1 MSERITTRAKYFS
14 VRRFRAVVTVYFSV
28 IAAGCAGP
36 SPGDFYDGT
45 ARSSS
50 SPHAKNTAETAAA
63 ESISAPVM
71 IAEEGAFLER
81 GRRVRAVR
89 DGSTRTDVSGRAR
102 ALVRL
107 HYEDRGLMAEA
118 LVGDGA
124 IVRVEGI
131 SDVDLPDY
139 LARDGVRPVRALMPS
154 IGLWLVEDITGG
166 DGLDVA
172 SRLAPRVALR
182 APGEAGIRQA
192 IPDLYLRRRLFEGPW
207 KPNDPRLSGQWFW
220 KDLKMEEAWGL
231 TKGDPSTT
239 VVVIDS
245 GCDLA
250 HVDLVAKLDPGK
262 DAIDGDNDPTYN
274 PASPD
279 GAHGTACAGL
289 IAASTD
295 NGEGIAGGCPEC
307 RIRCVRLVEAET
319 MVPLSADVDAF
330 NFALETG
337 AAVVSNSWGFA
348 EPIPVPQALEDAI
361 NNVFDTGRGGLGALV
376 LFAVGNDD
384 REIAND
390 ELQAVRGVLGIGAIN
405 SFESETP
412 FTNSGDAVDLVVQTG
427 TLTTDISGPGGYADT
442 DYTSNFGGTSSA
454 CPVAAGIAGLVVSA
468 APSKTAAE
476 LYEVLI
482 KTARPAPFA
491 VPDAM
496 GHDAVFGYGIIDP
509 VSALRDVLGIQ
520 DVPDA
525 GADAGPPPPPPPD
538 GEPEVEAGCDCS
550 AAGSKSGGKSGV
562 LLALAAAWG
571 LAWRGRRRRPVIDCP
586 SGRSSA

>member
-1 MSERITTRAKYFS
+1 MSERITTR
-14 VRRFRAVVTVYFSV
+14 RRSLWAWQFRAAVTLGV
-28 IAAGCAGP
+28 IATGCAGP
-36 SPGDFYDGT
+36 SPGDFFDGT
-45 ARSSS
+45 APIPI
-50 SPHAKNTAETAAA
+50 SPRAENVAT
-63 ESISAPVM
+63 ESISTPLSIA

-89 DGSTRTDVSGRAR
+89 DSSTLKDASGQER

-107 HYEDRGLMAEA
+107 HYEDRGLTAEA
-118 LVGDGA
+118 LIGEGA
-124 IVRVEGI
+124 IVRVQGI
-131 SDVDLPDY
+131 SDAELPDY
-139 LARDGVRPVRALMPS
+139 LAREGVRPVRALMPS
-154 IGLWLVEDITGG
+154 IGLWLVEDLAGG

-172 SRLAPRVALR
+172 SRLAPRLSLDAS
-182 APGEAGIRQA
+182 GEPGIRQA
-192 IPDLYLRRRLFEGPW
+192 IPDLYLRRRLFEGPF
-207 KPNDPRLSGQWFW
+207 KPNDPRFSGQWFW

-239 VVVIDS
+239 IVVIDS
-245 GCDLA
+245 GCDMG

-262 DAIDGDNDPTYN
+262 DAIDGDNDPSYN

-279 GAHGTACAGL
+279 SAHGTACAGL
-289 IAASTD
+289 VAASTD
-295 NGEGIAGGCPEC
+295 NSEGIAGGCPEC
-307 RIRCVRLVEAET
+307 RIRCVRLVEAEA

-348 EPIPVPQALEDAI
+348 DPIPAPQALEDAI

-427 TLTTDISGPGGYADT
+427 TLSTDISGPGGYADT

-454 CPVAAGIAGLVVSA
+454 CPVAAGIAGLLVSA
-468 APSKTAAE
+468 APSKTSAE
-476 LYEVLI
+476 LYELMI
-482 KTARPAPFA
+482 KTARPAPYA

-496 GHDAVFGYGIIDP
+496 GHDALFGYGIIDP
-509 VSALRDVLGIQ
+509 VNALRDALGIQ
-520 DVPDA
+520 DPPDA
-525 GADAGPPPPPPPD
+525 GPDAGDPPPPPPA

-550 AAGSKSGGKSGV
+550 AAGSGGGSGV
-562 LLALAAAWG
+562 LLALAGAWA
-571 LAWRGRRRRPVIDCP
+571 LAWRGRRRARL
-586 SGRSSA
+586 

>member
-1 MSERITTRAKYFS
+1 
-14 VRRFRAVVTVYFSV
+14 
-28 IAAGCAGP
+28 
-36 SPGDFYDGT
+36 
-45 ARSSS
+45 
-50 SPHAKNTAETAAA
+50 
-63 ESISAPVM
+63 
-71 IAEEGAFLER
+71 L
-81 GRRVRAVR
+81 GR
-89 DGSTRTDVSGRAR
+89 DR

-107 HYEDRGLMAEA
+107 FYGNRGLPVDA
-118 LVGDGA
+118 LVGEGA

-131 SDVDLPDY
+131 SDADLPDY
-139 LARDGVRPVRALMPS
+139 LAPDGVRPVRALMPS
-154 IGLWLVEDITGG
+154 IGLWLVEDINGG

-172 SRLAPRVALR
+172 SRLAPRVSLR
-182 APGEAGIRQA
+182 SPGEPGVRQA
-192 IPDLYLRRRLFEGPW
+192 IPDLHLRRRLYEGPFT
-207 KPNDPRLSGQWFW
+207 PNDTRFPGQWFW

-239 VVVIDS
+239 IVVIDS
-245 GCDLA
+245 GCDMA

-262 DAIDGDNDPTYN
+262 DVIDGDDDPTYN

-279 GAHGTACAGL
+279 SAHGTACAGL
-289 IAASTD
+289 VAASTD
-295 NGEGIAGGCPEC
+295 NGEGVAGGCPEC
-307 RIRCVRLVEAET
+307 RIRCVRLVEGET

-348 EPIPVPQALEDAI
+348 DPIPVPQALEDAI

-376 LFAVGNDD
+376 LFAVGNDA

-427 TLTTDISGPGGYADT
+427 TLTTDISGPGGYAAT

-454 CPVAAGIAGLVVSA
+454 CPVAGGIAGLMVSA
-468 APSKTAAE
+468 APSKTSAE

-491 VPDAM
+491 VPDAT
-496 GHDAVFGYGIIDP
+496 GHDAVFGFGIIDP
-509 VSALRDVLGIQ
+509 VNALREVLGIQ
-520 DVPDA
+520 DAPDA
-525 GADAGPPPPPPPD
+525 GPDAGPPPPPPPPESD
-538 GEPEVEAGCDCS
+538 PEVDEGCACS
-550 AAGSKSGGKSGV
+550 AAGSGPSGGSFSGA
-562 LLALAAAWG
+562 LLALAAVRVLSRRSRRA
-571 LAWRGRRRRPVIDCP
+571 GRL
-586 SGRSSA
+586 